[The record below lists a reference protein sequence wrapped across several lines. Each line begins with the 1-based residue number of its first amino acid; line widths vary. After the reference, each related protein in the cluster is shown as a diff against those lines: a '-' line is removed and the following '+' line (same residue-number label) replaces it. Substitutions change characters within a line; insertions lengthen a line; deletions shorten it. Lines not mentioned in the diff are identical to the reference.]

1 MTTLRVRRKGARNE
15 CATDHDD
22 ELLGRSAP
30 AGARTAAQGLN
41 INVVL
46 IDGVEL
52 ARLMVGNNL
61 GVSDKQVYEVKALG
75 NDYFADE

>member
-1 MTTLRVRRKGARNE
+1 M
-15 CATDHDD
+15 
-22 ELLGRSAP
+22 
-30 AGARTAAQGLN
+30 
-41 INVVL
+41 VL

-61 GVSDKQVYEVKALG
+61 GVSVKQVYEVKQLG